1 MSMAKRKIEAR
12 EESSARQK
20 NVVPAVG
27 FKYLGPMLPSGF
39 AGMFQVRRAG
49 RYWGLVVECP
59 ICHEKPV
66 RECDY
71 GLRRWRWLSVHLA
84 VAHKRSSS
92 PARPVV
98 ILKQSAED

>member
-1 MSMAKRKIEAR
+1 MSMPKRKIEAHA
-12 EESSARQK
+12 EKARAPK
-20 NVVPAVG
+20 NVVSSVG

-84 VAHKRSSS
+84 VAHKRTGIA
-92 PARPVV
+92 PRPVV
-98 ILKQSAED
+98 LLKK

>member
-1 MSMAKRKIEAR
+1 MSMPKAKIESTVYRSKRAAAKDKKR
-12 EESSARQK
+12 
-20 NVVPAVG
+20 VIPAVG
-27 FKYLGPMLPSGF
+27 FRYLGPMLPAGF

-59 ICHEKPV
+59 ICQEKPV

-84 VAHKRSSS
+84 VTHKG
-92 PARPVV
+92 PGH
-98 ILKQSAED
+98 